1 MSDKLMR
8 SFEGARNNPF
18 QFKHVNICHNMAE
31 LQKVPGPKVVL
42 ASSPDLE
49 FGFARELFMNWCQDK
64 KNCVILTTRPSC
76 GTLGRLLIDNPS
88 PGIVEL
94 EVRKRVELR
103 GRELESH
110 YRIQREEEYRIKK
123 ETMMDDSDDSDVD
136 EDADIKMIGIFQG
149 ASRVNHDLFIK
160 AGMES
165 KIESGSLFK
174 AARSKYPMFPHV
186 EEKIKFDD
194 YGEFIKYVI
203 D

>member
-1 MSDKLMR
+1 
-8 SFEGARNNPF
+8 
-18 QFKHVNICHNMAE
+18 MAE